1 MSANN
6 SNTQSRT
13 RSARRT
19 RRNNSRNTKLLKYDE
34 EIASLRRQIS
44 RMNARLLD
52 LENKKRLLVLENTE
66 PIYNT
71 IPELRESSN
80 SNSELE
86 FDLTAGPR
94 PPPLLTPSPSPP
106 LPLPPSSDISP
117 DYSQIPKKPPANF
130 EALYSGQNSIIV
142 GEGPNIYE
150 SRFRQPGASARRPS
164 LRPSLIP
171 SRRPSSRPS
180 RRNSPNVY
188 ESISLPRGIS
198 ARKSTLRRPSRRPS
212 NIRRNTLGGGSRK
225 TRKIRKN

>member
-13 RSARRT
+13 RSVSRT
-19 RRNNSRNTKLLKYDE
+19 RSRSRKNSSRNTKLLKYDE
-34 EIASLRRQIS
+34 EILSLRRQIS
-44 RMNARLLD
+44 RLTSRISALEKQNA
-52 LENKKRLLVLENTE
+52 E

-117 DYSQIPKKPPANF
+117 DYSQVPQKPPANF
-130 EALYSGQNSIIV
+130 EALYSGQNSISV

-150 SRFRQPGASARRPS
+150 SRFRQPGASARRLSRRSS
-164 LRPSLIP
+164 L
-171 SRRPSSRPS
+171 RPSSRPS

-212 NIRRNTLGGGSRK
+212 NIRRNNLGGGSRK
-225 TRKIRKN
+225 TRKFRRN

>member
-1 MSANN
+1 SANN
-6 SNTQSRT
+6 SNTRRSRS
-13 RSARRT
+13 RSVRRT

-44 RMNARLLD
+44 RLTSRVSF
-52 LENKKRLLVLENTE
+52 LENKNAE

-106 LPLPPSSDISP
+106 LPLPPSSEISP
-117 DYSQIPKKPPANF
+117 DYSQVPQKPPANF
-130 EALYSGQNSIIV
+130 EASYSGQNSISV
-142 GEGPNIYE
+142 GEGPNIYK

-164 LRPSLIP
+164 RRPSL
-171 SRRPSSRPS
+171 RQSSRPS

-198 ARKSTLRRPSRRPS
+198 ARKSTLSRPSRRSS
-212 NIRRNTLGGGSRK
+212 NIRRNNLGGGSRK
-225 TRKIRKN
+225 TRKFRRN

>member
-1 MSANN
+1 MSEHN
-6 SNTQSRT
+6 SNTRRSRS
-13 RSARRT
+13 RSVRRT

-52 LENKKRLLVLENTE
+52 LENKNAEH
-66 PIYNT
+66 IYNT

-117 DYSQIPKKPPANF
+117 DYSQIPQQPPVNF
-130 EALYSGQNSIIV
+130 EALYSGQNSISV

-164 LRPSLIP
+164 RRPSL
-171 SRRPSSRPS
+171 RQSSRPS

-198 ARKSTLRRPSRRPS
+198 ARKSTLSRPSRRPS
-212 NIRRNTLGGGSRK
+212 NIRRNNLGGGSRK
-225 TRKIRKN
+225 TRKFRRN